1 MNECITTLI
10 VEDDPMVLE
19 INRQFIEKVE
29 GFSVK
34 GIAQNFNEAERL
46 LGELKPQLVILDIYL
61 PDTSGVEL
69 LKKIRGLGFPVDVI
83 MITAARDRSIIQ
95 DVLRYGAID
104 YIIKPFKFS
113 RLQNSLLSYK
123 VLRNKLQENGT
134 LNQEEID
141 SLTNASSP
149 PKIFE
154 NLPKGLNEITL
165 RQVFLYIVKKKRG
178 LCAEEVAEGVGIARV
193 TARRYL
199 EYLDS
204 KGIAQL
210 ELQYGSVG
218 RPINR
223 YSIV

>member
-19 INRQFIEKVE
+19 INRQFIERVE

-34 GIAQNFNEAERL
+34 GTAQDCDEAERL
-46 LGELKPQLVILDIYL
+46 LNQLKPQLVILDIYL
-61 PDTSGVEL
+61 PDTNGVEL
-69 LKKIRGLGFPVDVI
+69 LKKIRSMGFPVDVI

-134 LNQEEID
+134 LDQEEID
-141 SLTNASSP
+141 SLTNAGTP
-149 PKIFE
+149 PKSFE

>member
-19 INRQFIEKVE
+19 INRQFIERVE

-34 GIAQNFNEAERL
+34 GTAQNFNEAERL

-69 LKKIRGLGFPVDVI
+69 LKKIRSLGFPVDVI

-123 VLRNKLQENGT
+123 VLRNKLEENGT
-134 LNQEEID
+134 LDQEEID
-141 SLTNASSP
+141 SLKNAGTP
-149 PKIFE
+149 PKSFE

-165 RQVFLYIVKKKRG
+165 RQVFLCVVKKKRG